1 MSWSQRAQLEP
12 CSAGGALSCCRIGT
26 SQQPGTIGCL
36 LGHLGCFLNVLCCIP
51 VTSASSRS
59 HRLQAS
65 PSLNCFLFCST
76 DISGFVT
83 VAFPCS
89 VILGLSPLRG
99 RAGSRRW
106 GLPSSVADG
115 RAQPVFY
122 GLVPPWVFPQAQ
134 TCTDQTFSSVVSSHY
149 LHMYKNCECDLSR
162 HQ

>member
-1 MSWSQRAQLEP
+1 MEP
-12 CSAGGALSCCRIGT
+12 EGSAGALQCQRGPELLQNWHFSAAWHHRVSTWAFGMFPKRALLHP
-26 SQQPGTIGCL
+26 SDKYFQQVTQAAGFSLPELFPVLQHRHFWFCNSSLPL
-36 LGHLGCFLNVLCCIP
+36 L
-51 VTSASSRS
+51 S
-59 HRLQAS
+59 H
-65 PSLNCFLFCST
+65 
-76 DISGFVT
+76 I
-83 VAFPCS
+83 
-89 VILGLSPLRG
+89 ILGLSPLRG